1 MVGRYDRITIT
12 VTAQSEKKQED
23 KMDSQ
28 IEDVVD
34 YPNGKESVLKT
45 DDA

>member
-12 VTAQSEKKQED
+12 VTAQPEKQED
-23 KMDSQ
+23 EIDSQ
-28 IEDVVD
+28 IKDVVD

>member
-12 VTAQSEKKQED
+12 VTAQSEKQED
-23 KMDSQ
+23 KIDSQ